1 MVGALL
7 LAISPLLAQTGSVR
21 IRVTDALGT
30 AIPKATVSLTDGW
43 DRKVRTLSTNDAGE
57 VIWADLPLGDAHFLA
72 SAPGF
77 GLWRITVTIRTGDE
91 QKVMAVLEVA
101 PLEVWRSVETVQMPY
116 SEKLDL
122 TPELSPSPPQP
133 KAAKRRLWQILF

>member
-43 DRKVRTLSTNDAGE
+43 DRKVGNLSTNDAGE
-57 VIWADLPLGDAHFLA
+57 VLWPDLPVSDAHFYAL
-72 SAPGF
+72 APGF
-77 GLWRITVTIRTGDE
+77 GRLRITVTIRAGDE
-91 QKVMAVLEVA
+91 QQVAAVLEVG
-101 PLEVWRSVETVQMPY
+101 PLEVGQSVETVQMPY
-116 SEKLDL
+116 SETPDL

-133 KAAKRRLWQILF
+133 KASKRHWWQILF